1 MKNIGKKLAA
11 VALAI
16 AASSAPAVAGRG
28 GGADAIN
35 AAIQSNS
42 TDAIIAEVERAEGLV
57 CGDCVQSVASLLTD
71 SRYEIREVASWWF
84 GKRIGL
90 RNQMIVTMKANL
102 AGSDSNSVRNAADFL
117 GTLRQYDTLPAM
129 QTAFVKVNSDAKL
142 AIVRAVKRFG
152 TVKGNAVL
160 QTAMADSDPA
170 VRAAAVAA
178 WREVSNQLS
187 AQPVEP
193 LLTDTDAGV
202 RAQAAAVVGA
212 LRDGAAVSVLN
223 AMVVNDADSQVRH
236 NAAWALGRIGAQS
249 SRQALTAASQDPSG
263 FVSGV
268 AKSALASLH

>member
-16 AASSAPAVAGRG
+16 AASSAPAVAGKG
-28 GGADAIN
+28 GSA
-35 AAIQSNS
+35 AAIQSAIASNS

-57 CGDCVQSVASLLTD
+57 CGDCVQSVGSLLTD
-71 SRYEIREVASWWF
+71 SRYEIREVAAWWF

-102 AGSDSNSVRNAADFL
+102 AGSDSTSVRNAADFL

-129 QTAFVKVNSDAKL
+129 QTAFGKVNSDAKL
-142 AIVRAVKRFG
+142 AIVRAIKRLG
-152 TVKGNAVL
+152 TVKGNGVL
-160 QTAMADSDPA
+160 QAGMADADPA

-178 WREVSNQLS
+178 WREISNQLS

-193 LLTDTDAGV
+193 LLADSDAGV

-212 LRDGAAVSVLN
+212 LRDGAAVGALD
-223 AMVVNDADSQVRH
+223 AMVVNDANSQVRH
-236 NAAWALGRIGAQS
+236 NAAWALGKIGAES
-249 SRQALTAASQDPSG
+249 SREALTAASKDPSG

-268 AKSALASLH
+268 AKAALASLH